1 MRHLDHLTHVSLL
14 VFHHGTLNR
23 ATEGKKIVKRE
34 PFDHLAPSH
43 LPPDAVCW
51 LDVPLRRKRKE
62 GEKNKSGGKY
72 RINLSHV
79 INEQG
84 SKAADKL
91 HWIPSLKETSIQN
104 IYINTFTLLIMYS
117 SVTPLCNV
125 LKMNTATNCR
135 FWENEM
141 GTYADAS
148 QHLQGDV
155 CITADWQD
163 VTLQQTHSDWE
174 SIKWRRRAVI
184 NYFPKSPNLFF
195 LFKC

>member
-1 MRHLDHLTHVSLL
+1 MLSADWMSRW
-14 VFHHGTLNR
+14 GGGGR
-23 ATEGKKIVKRE
+23 G
-34 PFDHLAPSH
+34 
-43 LPPDAVCW
+43 
-51 LDVPLRRKRKE
+51 RR
-62 GEKNKSGGKY
+62 GGGNKSGGKY

-125 LKMNTATNCR
+125 LKMNTAMNCC

-163 VTLQQTHSDWE
+163 VTLEQTHSDWG

-184 NYFPKSPNLFF
+184 NYFSKSPNLFF
-195 LFKC
+195 QLKCLRSIEFRNHFLHRLKQEGRRALWSRASVWS